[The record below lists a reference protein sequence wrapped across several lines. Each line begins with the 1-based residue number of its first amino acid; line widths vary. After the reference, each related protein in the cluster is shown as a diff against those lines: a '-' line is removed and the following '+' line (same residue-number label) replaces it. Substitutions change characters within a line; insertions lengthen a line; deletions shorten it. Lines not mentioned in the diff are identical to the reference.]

1 MVTTVIQI
9 GNSDDKLTQAQW
21 AHFFK
26 RVDNAVKS
34 RASQIHFSGASHPS
48 AEWQNAAWIF
58 EIEETP
64 SLRLYD
70 DLKVFCE
77 MFSQDSI
84 AWTEG
89 KTIFIARPTP
99 PILAETCVCD
109 PAPEETD
116 QGVGKFVCISCGK
129 PRQ

>member
-1 MVTTVIQI
+1 MLNVRRTPAKKENHLTTTVIQI

-26 RVDNAVKS
+26 RVDNAVRS
-34 RASQIHFSGASHPS
+34 RASQIHFSGTSHPS

-58 EIEETP
+58 EIDETP

-70 DLKVFCE
+70 DMKVLCE
-77 MFSQDSI
+77 MFNQDSI

-89 KTIFIARPTP
+89 KTIFATRPTP
-99 PILAETCVCD
+99 LAGD
-109 PAPEETD
+109 AADGAPEA
-116 QGVGKFVCISCGK
+116 
-129 PRQ
+129 

>member
-1 MVTTVIQI
+1 MATTVIQI

-26 RVDNAVKS
+26 RVDNAVRS
-34 RASQIHFSGASHPS
+34 RANQIHFSGTSHPF

-70 DLKVFCE
+70 DMKVLCE
-77 MFSQDSI
+77 MFNQDSI

-89 KTIFIARPTP
+89 KTIFAMRPT
-99 PILAETCVCD
+99 LRELDAA
-109 PAPEETD
+109 PAQPSECE
-116 QGVGKFVCISCGK
+116 GN
-129 PRQ
+129 

>member
-1 MVTTVIQI
+1 LGASWRKENHLATTVIQI

-26 RVDNAVKS
+26 RVDNAVRS
-34 RASQIHFSGASHPS
+34 RASQIHFSGTSHPS

-70 DLKVFCE
+70 EMKVFCE
-77 MFSQDSI
+77 MFNQDSI

-89 KTIFIARPTP
+89 KTIFATRPTKR
-99 PILAETCVCD
+99 
-109 PAPEETD
+109 APD
-116 QGVGKFVCISCGK
+116 VGQAG
-129 PRQ
+129 Q

>member
-1 MVTTVIQI
+1 MATTIIQI

-26 RVDNAVKS
+26 RVDNAVRS
-34 RASQIHFSGASHPS
+34 RASQIHFSGTSHPS

-70 DLKVFCE
+70 DMKVLCE
-77 MFSQDSI
+77 MFNQDSI

-89 KTIFIARPTP
+89 KTIFATRPT
-99 PILAETCVCD
+99 LRALD
-109 PAPEETD
+109 AAPAQAIEGED
-116 QGVGKFVCISCGK
+116 NQAQ
-129 PRQ
+129 RQ